1 MSFLRGKCLNR
12 LRSFFRK
19 EPLDRELNEEFA
31 SHLEFAVEE
40 NIAQGMTPKRR
51 GGRR

>member
-1 MSFLRGKCLNR
+1 MKVIAREMLNR

-19 EPLDRELNEEFA
+19 EPLDKQLNDELA

-40 NIAQGMTPKRR
+40 NLAAWDDA
-51 GGRR
+51 